1 MAKKKRI
8 VKSKGFKTVKT
19 NLSYEE
25 YIKSNLEI
33 ISPQLSVKTY
43 KLGTEDLPIRSKGKD
58 LHVAFVWTKHNQKE
72 IIAQFLIEKNF
83 WVMRNTN
90 DQDREWMRLHADIW
104 LDKFR
109 EMMKDVRPK
118 IKKEVRSI
126 EPTVSVKESVQEIS
140 TTQTLFDNAKKVKIK

>member
-8 VKSKGFKTVKT
+8 AKSKGIKVAKT

-25 YIKSNLEI
+25 YIRSSLQV

-43 KLGTEDLPIRSKGKD
+43 KLGTEDLPIEMKGKD
-58 LHVAFVWTKHNQKE
+58 LRVAFVWTKYNKKE
-72 IIAQFLIEKNF
+72 IIAQFLIEKTF

-90 DQDREWMRLHADIW
+90 DKDREWMRSHADVW

-118 IKKEVRSI
+118 VTKEERSF
-126 EPTVSVKESVQEIS
+126 EPTVSVKNSVQNIS